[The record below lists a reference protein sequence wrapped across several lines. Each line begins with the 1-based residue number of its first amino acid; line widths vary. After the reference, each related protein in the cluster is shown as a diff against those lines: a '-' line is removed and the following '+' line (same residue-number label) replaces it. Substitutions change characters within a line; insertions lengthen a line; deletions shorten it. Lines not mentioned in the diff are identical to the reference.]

1 MKAASRHGIR
11 TAPGMADLV
20 DAVARALILEGALDK
35 TLDGAKAVVDDGEG
49 MEAPGA
55 WRSRAEAVLAGAG
68 QAGIHAVVKDSDAY
82 PLAMAEIPE
91 PPPLLWVRGDLRPE
105 DHAVAIVGSR
115 AATPH
120 ALEMA
125 HRLGEGLARAG
136 VVVVSGLA
144 RGVDAAAHR
153 GALAGEGRT
162 LAVLGSGVDVIYP
175 AEHRA
180 LADQIVAS
188 GALVSE
194 FLPGTGPLA
203 WHFPRRNRIISGLS
217 AGVVVVEAAARSGSL
232 ITAARALDQGRAVM
246 AVPGGVLSGRNR
258 GAHGLLKDGARM
270 VESVEDILEELHYVG
285 ATAVM
290 TGAARG
296 EGGARAPDDPLLH
309 AMAVGE
315 PYDIGSL
322 CDQTG
327 LETVRVLGR
336 LAELE
341 LGGWVTRAGGGRFV
355 RLGSNVLR

>member
-1 MKAASRHGIR
+1 MS
-11 TAPGMADLV
+11 DLTH
-20 DAVARALILEGALDK
+20 AVARAILREGLPVK
-35 TLDGAKAVVDDGEG
+35 TPETGRTVAETGDDTIVPASLLVRAGEWL
-49 MEAPGA
+49 A
-55 WRSRAEAVLAGAG
+55 RAEAD
-68 QAGIHAVVKDSDAY
+68 GIAATVPGDGRY
-82 PLAMAEIPE
+82 PLALAEIPDA
-91 PPPLLWVRGDLRPE
+91 PPVLWVKGTLCPE

-120 ALEMA
+120 ALEVA
-125 HRLGEGLARAG
+125 FRLAEGLARAG

-162 LAVLGSGVDVIYP
+162 VAVLGSGVDVIYP

-180 LADQIVAS
+180 LAAQVAAS

-194 FLPGTGPLA
+194 RLPGALPLP
-203 WHFPRRNRIISGLS
+203 WHFPLRNRIISGLS
-217 AGVVVVEAAARSGSL
+217 AGVVVVEAATHSGSL
-232 ITAARALDQGRAVM
+232 ITAARALDQGRVVM

-258 GAHGLLKDGARM
+258 GAHGLLKDGARI
-270 VESVEDILEELHYVG
+270 VESVDDILDELHYVG
-285 ATAVM
+285 AAVVM
-290 TGAARG
+290 SGAARRG
-296 EGGARAPDDPLLH
+296 GGARVPDDPLLQS
-309 AMAVGE
+309 MAVGE

-322 CDQTG
+322 CEQTG

-341 LGGWVTRAGGGRFV
+341 LAGWVARAGGGRFV